1 MAADGTKSLSIDHN
15 NQNVLLITHPI
26 RILIESLEI
35 MSRNKRIFLWIT
47 LFLSCPLSFLLFSLN
62 FSSFRLKSQIL
73 RLEFLATVAP
83 TRYESRQV
91 WKESREVFLSLL
103 RIKLIH
109 LVPANLLATLTA
121 IVSVDSAAAVGGGA
135 TIGSAIAA
143 VKPAWTRVLATSIC
157 MYAISWMYAGIP
169 ITMMAMAAAGGDG
182 GIRFGIWVVG
192 LGVEV
197 YLMAVLGMGL
207 VVSVLEKKSGWEAI
221 RVGFELMDG
230 LRVCGWILSGLF
242 AVATG
247 LVGWRMELTAVD
259 SGGDDVNGLAGEAAK
274 LVTCTAVE
282 GWERLALVGVYAV
295 VVVWGFV
302 VSTVYYKEVRKR
314 HGIKD
319 QVDNILD
326 A

>member
-1 MAADGTKSLSIDHN
+1 
-15 NQNVLLITHPI
+15 
-26 RILIESLEI
+26 

-121 IVSVDSAAAVGGGA
+121 IVSVDSAAAVGGGPT

-247 LVGWRMELTAVD
+247 LVGWRME
-259 SGGDDVNGLAGEAAK
+259 K

>member
-1 MAADGTKSLSIDHN
+1 
-15 NQNVLLITHPI
+15 
-26 RILIESLEI
+26 

-121 IVSVDSAAAVGGGA
+121 IVSVDSAAAVGPT

-259 SGGDDVNGLAGEAAK
+259 SGAGEAAK